1 LSDVAGLTL
10 NQLSLATYLD
20 DICMERRA
28 SNHGGFVCSELHD
41 PALPVDQVHAALDA
55 ITSAPLFGAAHSAI
69 EVTAIQNNN
78 VMQRIAALRSGAR
91 GAELS
96 GFNLQT
102 DGQHIG
108 GDVMNA
114 AWRPTLG
121 RVLDGV
127 LRGADGD
134 DRLGLFLNGTVRRGN
149 AKELDSNVGLTTGID
164 YRLSDSFALGTSL
177 GYTNMN
183 VENDPSRGAM
193 AIESWRGT
201 LFGTYYKRDFFHIDG
216 LIAYANSAFDS
227 QRRITFDDVQAV
239 AQSAGNGR
247 QVSGAL
253 TSAID
258 LKHGPWTFG
267 PHAGAYLLK
276 ADVAALD
283 EFGAGDY
290 DLTVGSQHAQSAR
303 LNAGARLAA
312 ALRTPWGVLTP
323 HISADYVH
331 DLADG
336 VGAVDVR
343 FARLL
348 FASSASASQAAVG
361 LRMDPPEAGYFVWS
375 VGASAQLARAVS
387 GFVDY
392 RSFASADNLATN
404 ELSCGVRF
412 QAGL

>member
-1 LSDVAGLTL
+1 MSDVAGLTP
-10 NQLSLATYLD
+10 NQLSLAAYLD
-20 DICMERRA
+20 DI
-28 SNHGGFVCSELHD
+28 
-41 PALPVDQVHAALDA
+41 DA

-69 EVTAIQNNN
+69 EVAAVQNNN

-91 GAELS
+91 GVELS

-127 LRGADGD
+127 LRNADGD
-134 DRLGLFLNGTVRRGN
+134 DRLGLFVNGSVRRGD
-149 AKELDSNVGLTTGID
+149 AKQPAGNVGLTTGID
-164 YRLSDSFALGTSL
+164 YRLSENFALGTSL

-183 VENDPSRGAM
+183 AENDPSRGAM

-216 LIAYANSAFDS
+216 LVAYANSAFDS
-227 QRRITFDDVQAV
+227 RRRIAVDDVQAV
-239 AQSAGNGR
+239 AQSTGNGR

-258 LKHGPWTFG
+258 LRHGPWTFG
-267 PHAGAYLLK
+267 PHAGAHLLK

-283 EFGAGDY
+283 EVGAGDY
-290 DLTVGSQHAQSAR
+290 DLTVGNQHAQSAR
-303 LNAGARLAA
+303 LNAGARLVGAFW
-312 ALRTPWGVLTP
+312 TPWGALTP
-323 HISADYVH
+323 HITADYVH
-331 DLADG
+331 DLAG

-343 FARLL
+343 FARLPL
-348 FASSASASQAAVG
+348 AVGTSASNAAVG
-361 LRMDPPEAGYFVWS
+361 LRTDAPEAGYFVWS
-375 VGASAQLARAVS
+375 VGASAQIARAVS
-387 GFVDY
+387 GFIDY
-392 RSFASADNLATN
+392 RSFASADSLAIS
-404 ELSCGVRF
+404 ELSCGLRF
-412 QAGL
+412 EAGL

>member
-1 LSDVAGLTL
+1 M
-10 NQLSLATYLD
+10 Y
-20 DICMERRA
+20 
-28 SNHGGFVCSELHD
+28 ELHD
-41 PALPVDQVHAALDA
+41 AALPDDQVHAALDA
-55 ITSAPLFGAAHSAI
+55 IASAPLFGAASSAI
-69 EVTAIQNNN
+69 EITAIQNNN

-96 GFNLQT
+96 GFNLQA

-127 LRGADGD
+127 LRGADRD

-164 YRLSDSFALGTSL
+164 YRLSESFALGTSL
-177 GYTNMN
+177 GYTNVN
-183 VENDPSRGAM
+183 VESDPSRGAM

-227 QRRITFDDVQAV
+227 ERRIAFDDVQAV

-258 LKHGPWTFG
+258 LRHGPWTFG

-283 EFGAGDY
+283 EVGAGDY
-290 DLTVGSQHAQSAR
+290 NLTVGSQHAQSAR

-312 ALRTPWGVLTP
+312 AFRTPWGVLTP
-323 HISADYVH
+323 HVTADYVH

-343 FARLL
+343 FAGLP
-348 FASSASASQAAVG
+348 FAPSASASRAAVG
-361 LRMDPPEAGYFVWS
+361 LRIDPPEAGYFVWS

-387 GFVDY
+387 GFIDY
-392 RSFASADNLATN
+392 RSFASADSLATN